1 MATKVEITTSK
12 KNIVAQKVRAS
23 LSLALACSKDG
34 DRSGLRA
41 ALKQFDDAAKE
52 LKTVII

>member
-12 KNIVAQKVRAS
+12 KNICAQKVRAS

-34 DRSGLRA
+34 DREGLSK
-41 ALKQFDDAAKE
+41 ALKQFDRASRE
-52 LKTVII
+52 LKAVII